1 MIIIIVCGSLFLSFP
16 CQFSGVPVPAPLEKK
31 LPQLDTSSQVW
42 SFSCF
47 LGSIGSNH
55 QGLLASCIIVQISM
69 PSRKKRNTHV
79 QKLTKEVEAKDRE
92 LALHDQSLEEAK
104 RQKDAIIQKLTKI
117 RQTINQTQLKTI
129 KLMREKMELEKQL
142 QQLEKELQ
150 PREECLLIN
159 ADHQMESEQL
169 SNIIKNKEEQIKEL
183 QERLHTVESELVT
196 EKKRSQ
202 DLKEKLQQA
211 TTELEKK
218 SAVQQEQE
226 KAYDNLKT
234 HLEREREMVDFLRM
248 QLTIPDTSKDK
259 YTREVEVIW
268 FCAQIIAMNMFT

>member
-1 MIIIIVCGSLFLSFP
+1 M
-16 CQFSGVPVPAPLEKK
+16 
-31 LPQLDTSSQVW
+31 T
-42 SFSCF
+42 
-47 LGSIGSNH
+47 
-55 QGLLASCIIVQISM
+55 SCIIVQISM
-69 PSRKKRNTHV
+69 SSRKKRDIHV
-79 QKLTKEVEAKDRE
+79 EKLTRKVEAKDKE

-104 RQKDAIIQKLTKI
+104 RQKDAIIQKLTQIK
-117 RQTINQTQLKTI
+117 QTINQTQLKTI
-129 KLMREKMELEKQL
+129 ELIREKMKLEKQL
-142 QQLEKELQ
+142 QQLEEELQ
-150 PREECLLIN
+150 PREEHLLIN

-169 SNIIKNKEEQIKEL
+169 SNVIKNKEEQIKKL
-183 QERLHTVESELVT
+183 QERLNTVESELVT

-211 TTELEKK
+211 TAELEKK
-218 SAVQQEQE
+218 SAVQREQE

-268 FCAQIIAMNMFT
+268 FCAQIIGINMFT